1 MASVRLGGT
10 ANLPADPGGDVGS
23 RGIESSGTRQASTVA
38 ANGEVSCQLLPDART
53 PRSNP
58 IDRPSNRT
66 ESCFSIGVETMP
78 VGVMTDDLW
87 NAVATSRGTRPA
99 PPPSLAVA
107 AADISRALVLR
118 SYRDG
123 DFRPSRGLL
132 VFGDADDGVR
142 VSLRM
147 EFLDT
152 SLYLARRSLSASLQC
167 VFQARRHSCMNS
179 IRAISRSTTAIA
191 ISRSLAARLAT
202 LLSSLQPRHTSSA
215 DDSTRVVDM

>member
-38 ANGEVSCQLLPDART
+38 ANGEVSCQLLPDAPT

-58 IDRPSNRT
+58 MDRPSNRT

-99 PPPSLAVA
+99 PPPSGWSSTHRAGVESRRPVRLA
-107 AADISRALVLR
+107 AAAWRWQQPQPPGRPALDGAVQTLQCTLLALSPISRPSGAVDAGAQGR
-118 SYRDG
+118 RGVGGARD
-123 DFRPSRGLL
+123 
-132 VFGDADDGVR
+132 V
-142 VSLRM
+142 
-147 EFLDT
+147 
-152 SLYLARRSLSASLQC
+152 
-167 VFQARRHSCMNS
+167 
-179 IRAISRSTTAIA
+179 
-191 ISRSLAARLAT
+191 
-202 LLSSLQPRHTSSA
+202 
-215 DDSTRVVDM
+215 